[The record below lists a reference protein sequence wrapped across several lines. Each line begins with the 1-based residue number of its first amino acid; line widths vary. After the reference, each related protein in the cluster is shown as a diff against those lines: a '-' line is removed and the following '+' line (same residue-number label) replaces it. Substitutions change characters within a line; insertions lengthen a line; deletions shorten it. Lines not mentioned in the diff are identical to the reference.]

1 MKSTSG
7 PTVESPS
14 NRCPVAVTGLRKR
27 FGEQTV
33 LNGIDLVVAEG
44 RTLAV
49 LGRSGT
55 GKSVLLKLLVGLQKP
70 DAGSIRIC
78 DRQIQDLNPRELND
92 VRKRIGFLFQQAALY
107 DSMTVGENV
116 EFPLMR
122 HTGLTGSERQTK
134 VRGLLTDVGLES
146 DLDKMPSQISG
157 GMQKRVGLARALALS
172 PEILLLDEPTAGLD
186 PITSGEIGKLI
197 SDLKARRRITSV
209 VVTHDIRGAKEF
221 ADRLVLLH
229 EGKIV
234 MEGAFK
240 DLQKSDHRF
249 VSQFMSA

>member
-1 MKSTSG
+1 VEN
-7 PTVESPS
+7 PT

-27 FGEQTV
+27 FGEHAV

-55 GKSVLLKLLVGLQKP
+55 GKSVLLKLLVGLQRP
-70 DAGSIRIC
+70 DAGSIQIC
-78 DRQIQDLNPRELND
+78 DRQIPDLKPRELND
-92 VRKRIGFLFQQAALY
+92 VRKKIGFLFQQAALY

-122 HTGLTGSERQTK
+122 HTGLTESERQTK
-134 VRGLLTDVGLES
+134 VRELLADVGLES

-157 GMQKRVGLARALALS
+157 GMQKRVGLARALALT

-186 PITSGEIGKLI
+186 PITSAEIGRLI
-197 SDLKARRRITSV
+197 SDLKAKGRITSV